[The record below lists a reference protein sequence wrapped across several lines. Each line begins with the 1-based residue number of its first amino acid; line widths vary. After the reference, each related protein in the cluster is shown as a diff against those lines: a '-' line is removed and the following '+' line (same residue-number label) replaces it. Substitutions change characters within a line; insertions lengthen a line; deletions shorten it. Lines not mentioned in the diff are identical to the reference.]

1 MQRVARQWWMQ
12 DALCRDPLRK
22 QPSASIIRLVSE
34 LSLIHRQSV
43 WLPISGNPMLPSDT
57 PGINNGLAR
66 LSSTPLP
73 PPPGSQGSKIQ
84 ELLGQTPCSLDHMN
98 DTLPPPPRHTHRH
111 SALLS
116 ARGSGTDQEAPK
128 NSA

>member
-34 LSLIHRQSV
+34 LSLIHLQSV

-66 LSSTPLP
+66 LSSTPTP
-73 PPPGSQGSKIQ
+73 HPQG
-84 ELLGQTPCSLDHMN
+84 LRP
-98 DTLPPPPRHTHRH
+98 
-111 SALLS
+111 
-116 ARGSGTDQEAPK
+116 ARIK
-128 NSA
+128 NC